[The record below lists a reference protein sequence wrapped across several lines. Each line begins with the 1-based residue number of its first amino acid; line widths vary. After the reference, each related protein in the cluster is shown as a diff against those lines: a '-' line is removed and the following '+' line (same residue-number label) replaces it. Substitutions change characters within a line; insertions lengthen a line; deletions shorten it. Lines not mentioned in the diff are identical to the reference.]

1 MAISVVAGFLV
12 GAFNPYI
19 TNTVIKHN
27 PVYPLIGEDKID
39 IMSIVTPQNIE
50 GKCVFYQVKDVYKRQ
65 LIGYAVITV
74 LCYLQYPNCWFGGDD
89 EQSLARMKSSL
100 EDRGLIRFTLPC
112 KMLVP
117 LFLFMEIQSLG
128 LWVNNKMKIFILF
141 ILLLFIGNRFPLV
154 ISLLVIGYMICLL
167 YTSCDFYS

>member
-50 GKCVFYQVKDVYKRQ
+50 GSVCFIR
-65 LIGYAVITV
+65 LI
-74 LCYLQYPNCWFGGDD
+74 
-89 EQSLARMKSSL
+89 
-100 EDRGLIRFTLPC
+100 
-112 KMLVP
+112 
-117 LFLFMEIQSLG
+117 
-128 LWVNNKMKIFILF
+128 IL
-141 ILLLFIGNRFPLV
+141 
-154 ISLLVIGYMICLL
+154 
-167 YTSCDFYS
+167 